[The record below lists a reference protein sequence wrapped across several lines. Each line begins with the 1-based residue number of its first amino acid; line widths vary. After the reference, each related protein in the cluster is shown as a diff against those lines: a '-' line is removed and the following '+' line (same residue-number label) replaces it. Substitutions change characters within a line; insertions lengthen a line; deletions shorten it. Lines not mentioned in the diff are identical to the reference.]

1 MNNYDIETQ
10 VRIVI
15 ACAVLHNFL
24 WEHQSSDRIF
34 TDFEDDDIGVDE
46 PSEQLTGITNV
57 ASSSRAADREMHFR
71 REKIIHTMWETTDE
85 LIDGPNASHITPT
98 ALDRWE
104 GRLEDV
110 FSGQPFDM
118 LNAALSDTVS
128 KIPADIQVLE
138 PKSLSKLLE
147 AIDPSQLPDCLGG
160 SCTCSTE
167 GLCLRSNKGPWS
179 DPQIMKVDLL

>member
-1 MNNYDIETQ
+1 MGHMYKWRCK
-10 VRIVI
+10 RISNKHVI
-15 ACAVLHNFL
+15 
-24 WEHQSSDRIF
+24 
-34 TDFEDDDIGVDE
+34 T
-46 PSEQLTGITNV
+46 
-57 ASSSRAADREMHFR
+57 
-71 REKIIHTMWETTDE
+71 ETTDE

-179 DPQIMKVDLL
+179 DPQIMKVRASNSTPYTLMSMSMYHCFAKSLQNIIR